1 MNKLEELLKETE
13 YSNEEW
19 NTYLK
24 VQKNNQ
30 LEDLQFILNEMLE
43 NEEIS
48 QEQYDEAVGEANW
61 IIEKYNEWVDFDWS
75 LTMKDAIR
83 DAITD

>member
-1 MNKLEELLKETE
+1 MTKLEELLKETE

-48 QEQYDEAVGEANW
+48 QEQYDEAVEETKW
-61 IIEKYNEWVDFDWS
+61 IIEKYNEWVDYDCS